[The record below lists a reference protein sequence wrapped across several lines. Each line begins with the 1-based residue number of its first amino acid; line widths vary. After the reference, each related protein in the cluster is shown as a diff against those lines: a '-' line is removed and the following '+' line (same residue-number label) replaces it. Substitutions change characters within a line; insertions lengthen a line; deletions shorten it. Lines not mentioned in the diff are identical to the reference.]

1 MKVYLS
7 PSDQKGN
14 KGVGTYGTEAYRMQ
28 QLCDK
33 VKAKLIAKGHTVYG
47 ATNDLNLDERIAD
60 SNKSGANLHVALH
73 SNATTGS
80 GTARGPEAH
89 YYPNNLKGKRLASC
103 ILAEIASVPGCAP
116 SRGVKATDLYELR
129 SVTATA
135 TLLEVAFHDN
145 EEDAKWIVSK
155 MDQIADAIVT
165 GICEY

>member
-7 PSDQKGN
+7 PSDQTSN
-14 KGVGTYGTEAYRMQ
+14 KGVGSYGTEAYRMQ

-47 ATNDLNLDERIAD
+47 ATNNLSRDERIAD

-73 SNATTGS
+73 SNAAT
-80 GTARGPEAH
+80 GTARGPEAF
-89 YYPNNLKGKRLASC
+89 YKSGNLKGKRLASC
-103 ILAEIASVPGCAP
+103 ILAEIADISGCAP
-116 SRGVKATDLYELR
+116 SRGVKETNTLVELNG
-129 SVTATA
+129 VTATA

-145 EEDAKWIVSK
+145 EEDAKWIISK

>member
-7 PSDQKGN
+7 PSDQTNN
-14 KGVGTYGTEAYRMQ
+14 KGVGNYGTEAERMQ
-28 QLCDK
+28 QLCNK

-47 ATNDLNLDERIAD
+47 ASNNLNLEARIAD

-73 SNATTGS
+73 SNAAT
-80 GTARGPEAH
+80 GTARGPEAF
-89 YYPNNLKGKRLASC
+89 YKSGNLRGKRLANC
-103 ILAEIASVPGCAP
+103 ILAEIASISGCAP
-116 SRGVKATDLYELR
+116 SRGVKETNTLVELNG
-129 SVTATA
+129 VTATA

-145 EEDAKWIVSK
+145 AEDAKWIIDK